1 MLILCCFKVAVW
13 VVREIWMV
21 YLHGDHAVQT
31 CENQEPGISKK
42 TSVFWA
48 TQEKKVKGYVGI
60 YIVSIIRYHKRFPL

>member
-42 TSVFWA
+42 TSGFFG
-48 TQEKKVKGYVGI
+48 QPKKKRGKRICRYIYI
-60 YIVSIIRYHKRFPL
+60 YIVSIHKVS

>member
-1 MLILCCFKVAVW
+1 
-13 VVREIWMV
+13 MV

>member
-1 MLILCCFKVAVW
+1 VLILCCFKVAVW

-42 TSVFWA
+42 NSVFL
-48 TQEKKVKGYVGI
+48 GNP
-60 YIVSIIRYHKRFPL
+60 RKRR

>member
-42 TSVFWA
+42 TSVFLA
-48 TQEKKVKGYVGI
+48 TQEKEGKRICRYI
-60 YIVSIIRYHKRFPL
+60 YILYPS